1 MRPVS
6 ALVRRL
12 ARICGSLRHDERGF
26 STAELLANAALGIA
40 ALVVIWGLLQGLGED
55 VVVDVS
61 RRLLGR

>member
-1 MRPVS
+1 MRPAS
-6 ALVRRL
+6 TLVRRL
-12 ARICGSLRHDERGF
+12 VRICGSLRHDERGF

-55 VVVDVS
+55 VVIDVS